1 MQRLAHELRGLRDSA
16 GRPSYRTMAKAAHY
30 SMTALAEA
38 AGGERLPSLAVTLAY
53 VTACGGDRT
62 AWEKRWREA
71 EAELTGSNAGGDTTA
86 PYPGLA
92 AYGPQDADRYF
103 GRERLVEHVVHQV
116 TGRPV
121 VAVFG
126 ASGSGKSSLIR
137 AGLLPASRSHPAF
150 SGHEWSWIL
159 LTPTRSPIQELA
171 CAVADWSG
179 REPRNEPSRGEPS
192 RGEHGRGEHGW
203 LDRTLRLADPGG
215 DKRVLL
221 VVDQF
226 EELFT
231 LCPDPAERTAF
242 IDELLDA
249 ALGAERVATVVLGI
263 RADFY
268 GHCATHPALA
278 EVLSQDTHVLV
289 APMTRTELRSAI
301 TQPALRAGL
310 TIERDLTTTLLA
322 DIADEPGGLPLLSHA
337 LLETW
342 RRRRGTTLTLT
353 GYHACGGAHG
363 ALAQTAERTYAGFDD
378 PQKDAARRVF
388 LRLTALGDGTEDTR
402 RRAAHTE
409 LATIADQA
417 TVTGV
422 LNRLA
427 AARLVVIGEDSVE
440 VAHEALIRAWP
451 RLRRWLTDDRDGLM
465 LHRRLT
471 DATQLWQSA
480 DRDPD
485 LLYRAAQ
492 LDQATAWAELPDH
505 ATALNAGE
513 RDFLDE
519 AIRLRDK
526 QIRARKRRASRI
538 RVVTAAVVALLAAA
552 TLITVIQRNDAR
564 EAHRGAVA
572 RQLVAEA
579 TALREV
585 DPLRAAQLSL
595 ASWRIA
601 PDLPATRNSLISTQ
615 AVTLPTRIPGHSGEV
630 RDVAFSPDGHLMAT
644 ASDKGTVR
652 MWNAST
658 HQPLGPPL
666 TGHTAMVNGAA
677 FSPDGT
683 MLVTASTDQTLRL
696 WDVTGRRTAGE
707 PLTGHTGV
715 VTGVA
720 FSPDGRLVVSAGA
733 DGTLRVWNPAT
744 RLAVGKPLTGH
755 DGPITAVT
763 ISPDGSTIASSGN
776 DKTVRLWNLTTRR
789 PIGRPL
795 TGHTSLTNG
804 VAFSPDGRILAS
816 TSGDKSVR
824 LWNVATGTPAGDP
837 LHGHTNV
844 TYGVA
849 FSPDGRILASSGW
862 DKTVRLWD
870 VATRRPL
877 GTPLTGSTSSVFN
890 ISFSPDGSALGGGDS
905 DGSLLIWRLRT
916 TLLPGHTDAVYAV
929 ALGPGGVAAT
939 ASDDRTVRLWGISGN
954 QPLGP
959 PLTGHTAEV
968 RAMAFGPRGD
978 LLVTG
983 SWDGTLRLWDTTS
996 RKQLGA
1002 PLTGH
1007 TGWIRGVA
1015 ISPDEALIATA
1026 GMDTTVRLWDTATRE
1041 QLGTPLAGHTNS
1053 VTGVAF
1059 SPDGRTLATA
1069 ANDTTVRLWDVTT
1082 RTPLGDPLTGHTSAV
1097 RDVAFSPDGATLAT
1111 VGDDKTVRLW
1121 DTGSRTRIAALT
1133 GHTAEV
1139 LKVAFSPDGHELAST
1154 GLDKT
1159 VRLWDLR
1166 SRSATATFTASTGL
1180 AGVAYVPGGL
1190 LTGGVTGDLLRW
1202 TTDVKHAAAH
1212 VCTATRADLTD
1223 EEWHRHVPSWPN
1235 QPLCH

>member
-1 MQRLAHELRGLRDSA
+1 MRDTA
-16 GRPSYRTMAKAAHY
+16 GRPSYRTMAKAVHY
-30 SMTALAEA
+30 SVTALAEA

-53 VTACGGDRT
+53 VAACGGDRA

-71 EAELTGSNAGGDTTA
+71 EAELGGSGSGGDSAA
-86 PYPGLA
+86 PYLGLA
-92 AYGPQDADRYF
+92 AYGPQDVDRYF
-103 GRERLVEHVVHQV
+103 GRERLVEHVVHLV
-116 TGRPV
+116 TGTPV

-159 LTPTRSPIQELA
+159 LTPTRSPMQELA
-171 CAVADWSG
+171 GAVAGWAGHAPCHSG
-179 REPRNEPSRGEPS
+179 SSHSAPDHDAPGHGEP
-192 RGEHGRGEHGW
+192 GW

-231 LCPDPAERTAF
+231 LCPDLAERAAF

-268 GHCATHPALA
+268 GHCATHPGLA
-278 EVLSQDTHVLV
+278 EVLNQGAQALIG
-289 APMTRTELRSAI
+289 PMTKDELRSAI

-310 TIERDLTTTLLA
+310 NVERELIATLLA

-342 RRRRGTTLTLT
+342 RRRRGNVLTQS
-353 GYHACGGAHG
+353 GYHASGGAQG
-363 ALAQTAERTYAGFDD
+363 ALAQTAERTYADFDD
-378 PQKDAARRVF
+378 AEKDAARRVF

-409 LATIADQA
+409 LATVADRA

-422 LNRLA
+422 LDRLA
-427 AARLVVIGEDSVE
+427 TARLVVIGEESVE

-451 RLRRWLTDDRDGLM
+451 RLRRWLTDDRDGLV

-471 DATQLWQSA
+471 DAAQVWRSA
-480 DRDPD
+480 DRDPE

-492 LDQATAWAELPDH
+492 LDQATAWADLPDH
-505 ATALNAGE
+505 AAALNAGE
-513 RDFLDE
+513 REFLDE
-519 AIRLRDK
+519 AVRLRDK
-526 QIRARKRRASRI
+526 RIRVRKRRALRI
-538 RVVTAAVVALLAAA
+538 RVITAVVVALLAAA
-552 TLITVIQRNDAR
+552 TVITVIQRNDAR

-595 ASWRIA
+595 AAWRIA
-601 PDLPATRNSLISTQ
+601 PDLPDTRNSLISTQ
-615 AVTLPTRIPGHSGEV
+615 AVALPIRVPGRGGEV
-630 RDVAFSPDGHLMAT
+630 RDVAFSPDGRVMAT
-644 ASDKGTVR
+644 AADKGAVQL
-652 MWNAST
+652 WDAAT
-658 HQPLGPPL
+658 HEPLGPPL
-666 TGHTAMVNGAA
+666 AGHTAMVNGAA
-677 FSPDGT
+677 FSPDGS

-696 WDVTGRRTAGE
+696 WDVTGRRGIGA

-720 FSPDGRLVVSAGA
+720 FSPDGRLLVSGGA
-733 DGTLRVWNPAT
+733 DGTLRIWDAAT
-744 RLAVGKPLTGH
+744 RLAVGMPMTGH
-755 DGPITAVT
+755 SGPITAIA
-763 ISPDGSTIASSGN
+763 ISPDGSTVASSGN
-776 DKTVRLWNLTTRR
+776 DKTVRLWRLATGK

-795 TGHTSLTNG
+795 TGHTSVSYG
-804 VAFSPDGRILAS
+804 VAFSPDGRLLAS
-816 TSGDKSVR
+816 TGGDKSVR
-824 LWNVATGTPAGDP
+824 LWDVATRTPVGDP
-837 LHGHTNV
+837 LSGHTNV

-870 VATRRPL
+870 VATGRPL
-877 GTPLTGSTSSVFN
+877 GTPLIGSTSSVFN
-890 ISFSPDGSALGGGDS
+890 ISFSPDGSALSGGDS
-905 DGSLLIWRLRT
+905 DGSVLIWRLRT

-929 ALGPGGVAAT
+929 AFTPGGVAGT
-939 ASDDRTVRLWGISGN
+939 ASDDRTVRLWQVSGN
-954 QPLGP
+954 RPLGA

-968 RAMAFGPRGD
+968 RAMAFGPRGK
-978 LLVTG
+978 LLVTA
-983 SWDGTLRLWDTTS
+983 SWDGTLRLWDTAS
-996 RKQLGA
+996 GEPLGD

-1007 TGWIRGVA
+1007 TGWVRGVA
-1015 ISPDEALIATA
+1015 FSPDGALIATA
-1026 GMDTTVRLWDTATRE
+1026 GMDNTVRLWDVAARE
-1041 QLGTPLAGHTNS
+1041 QVGIPLTGHTNS

-1059 SPDGRTLATA
+1059 SPDGRLLATA
-1069 ANDTTVRLWDVTT
+1069 AHDTTVRLWDVAT
-1082 RTPLGDPLTGHTSAV
+1082 RRPLGGPLTGHASVV
-1097 RDVAFSPDGATLAT
+1097 RDVAFSPDGATLASA
-1111 VGDDKTVRLW
+1111 GDDKTVRLW
-1121 DTGSRTRIAALT
+1121 DAGSRTRLAVLT

-1139 LKVAFSPDGHELAST
+1139 LKVAFSPDGRELASS

-1159 VRLWDLR
+1159 VRLWDVR
-1166 SRSATATFTASTGL
+1166 SRSATVTFTASTGL

-1190 LTGGVTGDLLRW
+1190 LTGGVTGDVLRW
-1202 TTDVKHAAAH
+1202 TTDVTRAAAH
-1212 VCTATRADLTD
+1212 VCAATRADLTD
-1223 EEWHRHVPSWPN
+1223 EEWRRHVPSWPN
-1235 QPLCH
+1235 QALCH

>member
-1 MQRLAHELRGLRDSA
+1 MGRPERALDPTAGPVQRLAHELRGLRDSA

-30 SMTALAEA
+30 SVTALAEA

-53 VTACGGDRT
+53 VAACGGDRA

-71 EAELTGSNAGGDTTA
+71 EAELAGGSVGGDFAA
-86 PYPGLA
+86 PYLGLA
-92 AYGPQDADRYF
+92 AYGPEDVDRYF
-103 GRERLVEHVVHQV
+103 GRERLVEHVVHRV
-116 TGRPV
+116 TGTPV

-159 LTPTRSPIQELA
+159 LTPTQSPLQELA
-171 CAVADWSG
+171 YAVAGWGG
-179 REPRNEPSRGEPS
+179 REPDYGEP
-192 RGEHGRGEHGW
+192 GW
-203 LDRTLRLADPGG
+203 LDRTLRLADPSG

-231 LCPDPAERTAF
+231 LCPDPAERAGF

-268 GHCATHPALA
+268 GHCATHPGLA
-278 EVLSQDTHVLV
+278 EVLGQGAQVLV
-289 APMTRTELRSAI
+289 GPMTKDELRSAI

-310 TIERDLTTTLLA
+310 TVERDLIATLLA
-322 DIADEPGGLPLLSHA
+322 DIAGEPGGLPLLSHA

-342 RRRRGTTLTLT
+342 RRRRGNMLTQT
-353 GYHACGGAHG
+353 GYHASGGAHG
-363 ALAQTAERTYAGFDD
+363 ALAQTAERTYADFDD
-378 PQKDAARRVF
+378 AERDAARRVF

-409 LATIADQA
+409 LATVADQA
-417 TVTGV
+417 TVVGV

-427 AARLVVIGEDSVE
+427 TARLVVIGEESVE

-471 DATQLWQSA
+471 DATQVWQSA

-492 LDQATAWAELPDH
+492 LDQVTAWADLPDH
-505 ATALNAGE
+505 AAALNADE
-513 RDFLDE
+513 REFLDE

-526 QIRARKRRASRI
+526 QIRARKRRALRI
-538 RVVTAAVVALLAAA
+538 RLATAVVVVLLAAA
-552 TLITVIQRNDAR
+552 TVITVIQRNDAR
-564 EAHRGAVA
+564 EAHRVAVA

-615 AVTLPTRIPGHSGEV
+615 AVALPTRIPGHSGEV
-630 RDVAFSPDGHLMAT
+630 RDVAFSPDGQVMAT
-644 ASDKGTVR
+644 VADKGTVR
-652 MWNAST
+652 MWDAAA
-658 HQPLGPPL
+658 HEPLGPPL
-666 TGHTAMVNGAA
+666 TGHTDMVNGAA
-677 FSPDGT
+677 FSPDGS

-696 WDVTGRRTAGE
+696 WDVAGRRGVGE

-720 FSPDGRLVVSAGA
+720 FSPDGRLVVSGSA
-733 DGTLRVWNPAT
+733 DGTLRVWDAAT

-755 DGPITAVT
+755 DGPITAVA
-763 ISPDGSTIASSGN
+763 ISPDGSMVASSGN
-776 DKTVRLWNLTTRR
+776 DKTVRLWDLATRR

-795 TGHTSLTNG
+795 TGHTS
-804 VAFSPDGRILAS
+804 
-816 TSGDKSVR
+816 
-824 LWNVATGTPAGDP
+824 
-837 LHGHTNV
+837 V

-849 FSPDGRILASSGW
+849 FSPDGRTLASSGW

-929 ALGPGGVAAT
+929 AYSTVGVVGT
-939 ASDDRTVRLWGISGN
+939 ASDDRTVRLWGISDN
-954 QPLGP
+954 QPLGA

-968 RAMAFGPRGD
+968 RAMAFGPRGK

-983 SWDGTLRLWDTTS
+983 SWDGTLRLWDTAS

-1007 TGWIRGVA
+1007 TGWVRGVA
-1015 ISPDEALIATA
+1015 ISPDGALIATA
-1026 GMDTTVRLWDTATRE
+1026 GMDTTVRLWDVAARK
-1041 QLGTPLAGHTNS
+1041 QVGTPLTGHTDS

-1059 SPDGRTLATA
+1059 SPDGRILATA
-1069 ANDTTVRLWDVTT
+1069 ANDTTVRLWDVAT
-1082 RTPLGDPLTGHTSAV
+1082 RSPLGEPLTGHASVV
-1097 RDVAFSPDGATLAT
+1097 RDVAFSPDGATLAS

-1121 DTGSRTRIAALT
+1121 DAKSRTQIAVLT

-1139 LKVAFSPDGHELAST
+1139 LKVAFSPDGQELAST

-1159 VRLWDLR
+1159 VHLWDIR
-1166 SRSATATFTASTGL
+1166 SRSATVTFTASTGL

-1190 LTGGVTGDLLRW
+1190 LTGGVTGNVLRW
-1202 TTDVKHAAAH
+1202 ITNVEHAAAY
-1212 VCTATRADLTD
+1212 VCTATKADLTD
-1223 EEWHRHVPSWPN
+1223 EEWRRHVPSWPN

>member
-1 MQRLAHELRGLRDSA
+1 MGRPERALDPAAGPVQRLAHELRGLRDSA
-16 GRPSYRTMAKAAHY
+16 GRPSYRTMARAAHY
-30 SMTALAEA
+30 SVTALAEA
-38 AGGERLPSLAVTLAY
+38 AGGEHLPSLAVTLAY
-53 VTACGGDRT
+53 VAACGGDRA

-71 EAELTGSNAGGDTTA
+71 EAELAGSSAGRAFAA
-86 PYPGLA
+86 PYLGLA
-92 AYGPQDADRYF
+92 AYGPRDADRYF

-116 TGRPV
+116 TGKPV

-159 LTPTRSPIQELA
+159 LAPTQSPMQELA
-171 CAVADWSG
+171 YAVAGWGG
-179 REPRNEPSRGEPS
+179 REPDYGEP
-192 RGEHGRGEHGW
+192 GW
-203 LDRTLRLADPGG
+203 LDRALRLADPGG

-231 LCPDPAERTAF
+231 LCPDSAERAGF

-268 GHCATHPALA
+268 GHCATHPGLA
-278 EVLSQDTHVLV
+278 EVLGQGAQVLV
-289 APMTRTELRSAI
+289 GPMSRDELRSAI

-310 TIERDLTTTLLA
+310 TVERDLIATLLT
-322 DIADEPGGLPLLSHA
+322 DIAGEPGGLPLLSHA

-342 RRRRGTTLTLT
+342 RRRRGNILTLT
-353 GYHACGGAHG
+353 GYHAAGGAHG
-363 ALAQTAERTYAGFDD
+363 ALAQTAERTYADFDD
-378 PQKDAARRVF
+378 AERDAARRVF

-409 LATIADQA
+409 LATVADQA
-417 TVTGV
+417 TVAGV

-427 AARLVVIGEDSVE
+427 TARLVVIGEERVE

-471 DATQLWQSA
+471 DATQVWQSA

-492 LDQATAWAELPDH
+492 LDQATAWADLPDH
-505 ATALNAGE
+505 ATALNADE
-513 RDFLDE
+513 REFLDE

-526 QIRARKRRASRI
+526 QIRARKRRALRI
-538 RVVTAAVVALLAAA
+538 RVVTAVVVALLAAA
-552 TLITVIQRNDAR
+552 TVITVIQRNDAR

-601 PDLPATRNSLISTQ
+601 PDLPATRNNLISTQ
-615 AVTLPTRIPGHSGEV
+615 AVALPTRIPGHSGEV
-630 RDVAFSPDGHLMAT
+630 RDVVFSPDGQVMAT
-644 ASDKGTVR
+644 AADKGTVR
-652 MWNAST
+652 MWDAAT
-658 HQPLGPPL
+658 HEPLGPPL
-666 TGHTAMVNGAA
+666 TGHTDMVNGAA
-677 FSPDGT
+677 FSPDGA

-696 WDVTGRRTAGE
+696 WDVTGRRGVGE

-720 FSPDGRLVVSAGA
+720 FSPDGRLVVSGSA
-733 DGTLRVWNPAT
+733 DGTLRVWNAAT

-755 DGPITAVT
+755 DGPVTAVA
-763 ISPDGSTIASSGN
+763 ISPDGSMVASSGN
-776 DKTVRLWNLTTRR
+776 DQTVRLWDLATRR

-795 TGHTSLTNG
+795 TGHTSVTYG
-804 VAFSPDGRILAS
+804 VAFSPDGRLVAS

-824 LWNVATGTPAGDP
+824 LWDVATRAPVGDP
-837 LHGHTNV
+837 LSGHTNV

-849 FSPDGRILASSGW
+849 FSPDGRTLASSGW

-905 DGSLLIWRLRT
+905 DGSILIWRLRT
-916 TLLPGHTDAVYAV
+916 SLLPGHTDAVYAV
-929 ALGPGGVAAT
+929 AFSPGGVVGT
-939 ASDDRTVRLWGISGN
+939 ASDDRTVRLWGVSDN
-954 QPLGP
+954 QPLGA

-968 RAMAFGPRGD
+968 RAMAFGPRGK

-983 SWDGTLRLWDTTS
+983 SWDGTLRLWDTAS

-1007 TGWIRGVA
+1007 TGWVRGVA
-1015 ISPDEALIATA
+1015 ISPDGALIATA
-1026 GMDTTVRLWDTATRE
+1026 GMDSTVRLWNAAARK
-1041 QLGTPLAGHTNS
+1041 QVGTPLTGHTNS

-1059 SPDGRTLATA
+1059 SPDGRILATA
-1069 ANDTTVRLWDVTT
+1069 ANDTTVRLWDVAT
-1082 RTPLGDPLTGHTSAV
+1082 RSPLGEPLTGHASVV
-1097 RDVAFSPDGATLAT
+1097 RDVAFSPDGATLAS

-1121 DTGSRTRIAALT
+1121 DARSRTQIAVLT

-1159 VRLWDLR
+1159 VHLWDIR
-1166 SRSATATFTASTGL
+1166 SRSATVTFTASTGL

-1190 LTGGVTGDLLRW
+1190 LTGGVTGNVLRW
-1202 TTDVKHAAAH
+1202 TTNVEHAAAY
-1212 VCTATRADLTD
+1212 VCTATKADLTN
-1223 EEWHRHVPSWPN
+1223 EEWRRHVPSWPN